1 MPPKSTRHRPS
12 TTTKCCPYCD
22 QFFLAR
28 GYASHER
35 ACQRAHQEQ
44 QEWADRAVD
53 TRDGT
58 DPAQGWDSTLQTQII
73 GNHADSYAIGTQIP
87 GPADDG
93 IEIAAIIEDVPVMRD
108 RGNLLE
114 RSMVVSMDWRIVKR
128 Y

>member
-12 TTTKCCPYCD
+12 TATKCCPYCD

-53 TRDGT
+53 TGDGT
-58 DPAQGWDSTLQTQII
+58 DPAQGWDGTLQTQII

-93 IEIAAIIEDVPVMRD
+93 IEIAAIIEDVPGD
-108 RGNLLE
+108 E
-114 RSMVVSMDWRIVKR
+114 RSGESAGVFDGGKR
-128 Y
+128 GLENC